1 MSNAPLDLRPTTSSG
16 LSSHGGVL
24 ALAGRVRAVV
34 GRRLGES
41 RRAFSFLLLIAS
53 IVVAAQ
59 VARGGTP
66 RARLIAL
73 FAIGS
78 AMTVG
83 LGLSVAD
90 SLRWRNARRALL
102 REVAADDPPLAGAI
116 DRAVTLAVRTD
127 TEAADAID
135 ENHAARA
142 AAQQLSALHL
152 ARQLGKVK
160 LDRLGD
166 RAERTSTVIAGIA
179 VALALVTLGAAAF
192 DPMRIVEGVDV
203 MLARGRV
210 APLPLLY
217 LDDVDVVAT
226 PPPYMRLPTRSLA
239 NFDTTEQPR
248 GTVLAVRGKPQKP
261 GRSLVLTDGSRSVDF
276 VDDGKGMVVA
286 RWTLGESASLRVAA
300 RFGEVE
306 ILQRDELSVESI
318 PDLAPVVTLTG
329 APKTVR
335 LVSVPNV
342 ALEYEASDD
351 HGLREIAVVLR
362 SGPNEDRRTLSKPSK
377 TKTERGAHLL
387 STEEAIFRDSFVP
400 VEITIEAR
408 DDDGVLGPKW
418 GTSAAIIVLPPL
430 VGEPEAMRYSALVRA
445 RNALVD
451 LLAPRVIAVI
461 DKDGDARARLKT
473 ETDAQKAALAVVE
486 EVLAGNY
493 GGLTV
498 RGRQRR
504 TIAGQLK
511 RLRDGFA
518 AYEKQPNKKSFEALV
533 TTTEDVVLRVDGT
546 IRALGGND
554 ARSVS
559 KRLALVA
566 DEAALAAGVVS
577 SGGDSTERGKN
588 RLEAA
593 LTVLRG
599 GGRELAKLAGL
610 GADLGDIAR
619 AGAGRIERGRD
630 GNRFAEA
637 KLAAEDLAARLRLP
651 VSSVSGGGTAGVESG
666 GGEGDE
672 VGEDAEG
679 DGEGEMTGDEL
690 DELVKRHQQELDK
703 LEQALEKAT
712 TPEEKEALKKLA
724 KKHAEAIREAIK
736 ELPEQGMPGS
746 AAEQA
751 AEGKKRAASM
761 AGSLE
766 KGDLKE
772 ALKAGK
778 EALEALRDAKK
789 RGDKGKFVDDEEV
802 GSDATKAGNRVDEAM
817 EDLKKAMDA
826 ASKNAKDRAKK
837 DLENAG
843 KNEGR
848 LAERAA
854 DLKKRGES
862 GDAAMPDDMLDRLK
876 SAQDAMK
883 EAQKALEAGDAETGT
898 DKQKEAQRLLEMA
911 RGDEPPQNE
920 DGTPRSGP
928 DGEGQKFDQDTPVPD
943 KDKHVSPEQ
952 FRKRVLEGMSKPSDS
967 RLKNAVKRY
976 TEGLLK

>member
-1 MSNAPLDLRPTTSSG
+1 MSTSRR
-16 LSSHGGVL
+16 SSAGVL
-24 ALAGRVRAVV
+24 ALAGQIRAAV
-34 GRRLGES
+34 GRRIAES
-41 RRAFSFLLLIAS
+41 RRTFSVLLVLAA
-53 IVVAAQ
+53 IVIAAQ
-59 VARGGTP
+59 VARGGT
-66 RARLIAL
+66 LQTKVIAL
-73 FAIGS
+73 FAIG
-78 AMTVG
+78 AAVATG
-83 LGLSVAD
+83 IALSIAD
-90 SLRWRNARRALL
+90 SVRWRNPRRALL
-102 REVAADDPPLAGAI
+102 REVLADDEPLAGSI
-116 DRAVTLAVRTD
+116 DRAVTLAIRSE
-127 TEAADAID
+127 TEAEAAPEADR
-135 ENHAARA
+135 AARRTA
-142 AAQQLSALHL
+142 EELSALHL
-152 ARQLGKVK
+152 ARQLAKVR
-160 LDRLGD
+160 LDRLGE
-166 RAERTSTVIAGIA
+166 RAERTSTALAGVA
-179 VALALVTLGAAAF
+179 VALAVVVIGVAAF
-192 DPMRIVEGVDV
+192 DPIRIVEGVDV
-203 MLARGRV
+203 MIARGRV

-217 LDDVDVVAT
+217 LDEVDVVAT

-248 GTVLAVRGKPQKP
+248 GTVLAVRGKPQKA
-261 GRSLVLTDGSRSVDF
+261 GRSLVLTDGIKSVDF
-276 VDDGKGMVVA
+276 VDDGNGMVVA
-286 RWTLGESASLRVAA
+286 RWTLGESANLRIAA
-300 RFGEVE
+300 RFGMVD
-306 ILQRDELSVESI
+306 IVQRDELAVESI

-342 ALEYEASDD
+342 ALEYEATDD
-351 HGLREIAVVLR
+351 HGLREIALVLR
-362 SGPNEDRRTLSKPSK
+362 SGPNEDRRTLSKPAK

-387 STEEAIFRDSFVP
+387 STEEAFFRNSFVP

-418 GTSAAIIVLPPL
+418 GTSPAIIVLPPL
-430 VGEPEAMRYSALVRA
+430 VGEPEAMRYSALLRA

-451 LLAPRVIAVI
+451 LLAPRVTAKVET
-461 DKDGDARARLKT
+461 DAAAKALVKT
-473 ETDAQKAALAVVE
+473 EVEAQKAALKIVE
-486 EVLAGNY
+486 DVLAGNY
-493 GGLTV
+493 GGVTI

-518 AYEKQPNKKSFEALV
+518 AYEKAPTKKTYESLV

-546 IRALGGND
+546 IRALGNND
-554 ARSVS
+554 ARAVS

-566 DEAALAAGVVS
+566 DECALAAGVVL
-577 SGGDSTERGKN
+577 SGGDAVDRGKN

-599 GGRELAKLAGL
+599 GGGELAKLGSL

-619 AGAGRIERGRD
+619 AGANRIVRGRD
-630 GNRFAEA
+630 ADRFAEA

-651 VSSVSGGGTAGVESG
+651 IASVSGGGTPGVESG
-666 GGEGDE
+666 GGEGGE
-672 VGEDAEG
+672 VEEDAEG
-679 DGEGEMTGDEL
+679 DGEAEMGGDEL

-724 KKHAEAIREAIK
+724 KKHAESIREAIK
-736 ELPEQGMPGS
+736 DLPEQGMPGS

-766 KGDLKE
+766 KGDLKD

-789 RGDKGKFVDDEEV
+789 LGDKGKFVDDEEV
-802 GSDATKAGNRVDEAM
+802 ASDATKAANRVDEAM
-817 EDLKKAMDA
+817 EDLKKAMEA
-826 ASKNAKDRAKK
+826 AQKNAKDRAQK
-837 DLENAG
+837 DLESAG

-848 LAERAA
+848 LAERAG

-876 SAQDAMK
+876 SAQEAMK

-898 DKQKEAQRLLEMA
+898 AKQKEAQRLLEMA
-911 RGDEPPQNE
+911 RGDEPPQTNE
-920 DGTPRSGP
+920 DGTPRDGSDGSGP
-928 DGEGQKFDQDTPVPD
+928 RFDQDTPVPD
-943 KDKHVSPEQ
+943 KNTHVSPEE
-952 FRKRVLEGMSKPSDS
+952 FRKRVLEGMSKPSDG

-976 TEGLLK
+976 TEGLIK